1 MNNFKIWA
9 KTAKPDK
16 KCVSLVEHTNDV
28 LETYEKI
35 WALFKRKAHF
45 DHNTLDEVYRATR
58 VAIACHD
65 LGKVLPSFQLFTLK
79 NKEYPLNYPIASMP
93 HSFLSA
99 MLIDVDALCKE
110 VGGLCKFVLSS
121 VAYHHWRERFFELV
135 AYRSQDIVDV
145 CTAFMA
151 GDGRLARQV
160 QENLREEMKGLIGL
174 DIGSLI
180 RFNEDMAKGL
190 MQDATF
196 MKYVVPPYHFY
207 FLPKLAGFPE
217 EEKQKWIIISGLLQR
232 SDHFASFIEEEGE
245 DGEIQ
250 PEIEPAGFSKTEQKV
265 REKIF
270 GSACETSHINFWQQ
284 DEIKKCKDKNV
295 ILVAPTGYGKTEFA
309 FLWGCDDKFFYT
321 LPLRAAVNQIF
332 ERAVAIFGDQ
342 KTGLLHSDAD
352 VFLLGDGAEE
362 QSSMK
367 HHPSDRDLFRFPDGA
382 EEQSS
387 MKAYELARQL
397 AYPVLVATGDQF
409 FPYALRPPGYEKIY
423 ATFSYSRLVVD
434 EVQAYDPR
442 ACAIIVKFIEDVVRL
457 GGKFLLMTA
466 TLPEFVRK
474 EINTILGQDA
484 FEELNLY
491 SKNEDS
497 LKGVQKHMV
506 KLEVIENESKDG
518 KHDFTLPSEVLRR
531 ILATAKESGGRR
543 VLVIVNTVEQAVK
556 VFDALMKLT
565 EDSEFTCLKDRI
577 WLLHSRFT
585 LEDRRKKEE
594 TVGKE
599 FKNPKTEQAEG
610 GKVLVSTQVV
620 EASLNIDADVMF
632 TEVAPLDALV
642 QRMGRV
648 LRRYGPGNPPP
659 GKPEQPNIF
668 VWIFRHGLHS
678 GMNAVYDDELVLLTL
693 KVLTEMGAY
702 KDSSS
707 INADEIKQWLED
719 KQKKRGNGADSWIFS
734 ALEEILGSS
743 TGKSSKKR
751 ASSKSRVLD
760 AEAVHE
766 RQLMVPCSEFDKFVL
781 VKTLY
786 DSLPDDTG
794 CKRKFLETKQILD
807 AGYMAEHKEEAHRIF
822 REIAT
827 VPVIPKGKAD
837 EFVDSAE
844 AFFANSTRKTYTHFK
859 RDVLAKFVLHIRAH
873 ELRGTGHMRVTDLPK
888 VVDFSGSEE
897 DKKRLLRWC
906 KDLWVV
912 DGDYEKT
919 KGFIGEKGGSTS
931 VKNFW

>member
-16 KCVSLVEHTNDV
+16 RCVSLVEHTNDV

-45 DHNTLDEVYRATR
+45 DDNTVNEVYRATK

-99 MLIDVDALCKE
+99 MLVDIDALCKE
-110 VGGLCKFVLSS
+110 VGSLCKFVLSS

-160 QENLREEMKGLIGL
+160 EENLCKEMKGLRGL
-174 DIGSLI
+174 DICNLI
-180 RFNEDMAKGL
+180 RFNDDMAKGL
-190 MQDATF
+190 MRDATF

-217 EEKQKWIIISGLLQR
+217 EEKRKWIIISGLLQR
-232 SDHFASFIEEEGE
+232 SDHFASYIEEEGE

-250 PEIEPAGFSKTEQKV
+250 PEIEPAGFPKTEQKA

-332 ERAVAIFGDQ
+332 ERAKDYFDDQ

-352 VFLLGDGAEE
+352 VFLLKDGAEE
-362 QSSMK
+362 QSSM
-367 HHPSDRDLFRFPDGA
+367 
-382 EEQSS
+382 
-387 MKAYELARQL
+387 MAYELARQL

-466 TLPEFVRK
+466 TLPEFARK
-474 EINTILGQDA
+474 EINKILGQDA
-484 FEELNLY
+484 LEELNLY

-497 LKGVQKHMV
+497 LKEVQKHMV

-518 KHDFTLPSEVLRR
+518 KHDFTLPSEVLRK
-531 ILATAKESGGRR
+531 ILATAKEGGGRR

-556 VFDALMKLT
+556 VFDALTKLT
-565 EDSEFTCLKDRI
+565 KDSEFTYLKDRI

-594 TVGKE
+594 AVGEE

-668 VWIFRHGLHS
+668 VWIFRHGLQS
-678 GMNAVYDDELVLLTL
+678 GRNTVYDDELVLLTL

-719 KQKKRGNGADSWIFS
+719 KRKNRGNGADFWIFS

-751 ASSKSRVLD
+751 ASSKSRVVD
-760 AEAVHE
+760 GEAVHE
-766 RQLMVPCSEFDKFVL
+766 RQLMVLCSEFDKFVL

-786 DSLPDDTG
+786 ESLPDDRG
-794 CKRKFLETKQILD
+794 YKRKFLETKQILD
-807 AGYMAEHKEEAHRIF
+807 AGYMAEHKDEAHRIF

-827 VPVIPKGKAD
+827 LPVIPKGKAD
-837 EFVDSAE
+837 EFVDSAV
-844 AFFANSTRKTYTHFK
+844 AFFANSARKTYTHFK
-859 RDVLAKFVLHIRAH
+859 RDVLCKFVLHIRAH

-888 VVDFSGSEE
+888 VVDFLGSEE
-897 DKKRLLRWC
+897 DKKRLARWC

-912 DGDYEKT
+912 DGDYEET
-919 KGFIGEKGGSTS
+919 KGLIGEKGGTTS
-931 VKNFW
+931 SRNVW